1 MDKEE
6 KSSEIQNQDESTE
19 NEIGRCISLEH
30 RIGDVMDGE
39 FCSPLRNT
47 EYYDSSKRTMQYI
60 PGRGFSKYDNALRN
74 LIPLRPKLKKQE
86 AMPIDNVGLFSF
98 ITFSWLSKYMWKAF
112 RQGIT
117 LKDLPAVSPYD
128 GCEYNGKRL
137 ELLWNEELS
146 KFGHEKASLTSAA
159 WKFIRTR
166 IYISCSLYTASLILG
181 FIAPTLLMR
190 RLLIFVQT
198 SDGNIQEGI
207 KWALLLTL
215 SEFIR
220 ILIFSSMWAMNYRTA
235 LRLRSACLIV
245 CYRKIIRL
253 NNLGNKS
260 IGELLNVFSND
271 SQRVFDMVI
280 LGPMVIGGPIVT
292 ICGVF
297 YILWILSPMA
307 LLGMIA
313 FLIFYPCQYIISRTT
328 SYYRGKA
335 VKVGDSRIRLMNEIL
350 QCIKL
355 IKMYA
360 WERRFSEDLIGIRK
374 QEQSLLL
381 KTAYFQSLS
390 VSLAPTVPVISAI
403 VTFLSHIAAGNN
415 LTAAE
420 VFPLLTF
427 LNSQLRN
434 TFNILQMGVANIFD
448 AMISFRRFKSLL
460 LLEEGNCLIL
470 KPTIEAQAV
479 GIVHGTFV
487 CTFFENQEDKSTGS
501 KRKKKKKVHTNQK
514 SENEETERL
523 RNSVNVKRIEV
534 LQDIS
539 FEASKGQLIGICGH
553 VGSGK
558 SSLLLAALGQLRI
571 HCGQVMRDGS
581 CAFVSQE
588 AWIINATL
596 RENILFGEPFESTRY
611 YKALLACSLGQDLNM
626 LPGGDQTEI
635 GERGINLSGGQKQR
649 VALARAFYADR
660 DIYLLD
666 DPLSAVDAHVGIHI
680 FDNLILDALKDKT
693 VLFVTHQV
701 QYLNRCDDIYML
713 REGRIVEHGTH
724 GDLMKLDKEYAMMI
738 KTIQA
743 ESESNLAEQENSEP
757 EETETG
763 GDKVEKL
770 KSIDRTLSSNSQ
782 ANVKAPEKVENAGTV
797 LMVPDKV
804 ERGSVKAHTYHMY
817 VISAGGYFAC
827 FLVVLAF
834 FFNIG
839 STAFSNWWLANW
851 LKIGGGN
858 ETVIIGNE
866 TIPSNN
872 INDNPDF
879 NYYQTVY
886 ASCIV
891 VILVTS
897 LLRGLAITQFTINAS
912 TTLHNAVFKKIIQAP
927 MKFFETTPSGRIQ
940 NMFSRDMDEVDTR
953 LPITLE
959 GIIQNTFIVLF
970 AVLFIC
976 MVFPWFTIPL
986 IFLAALY
993 YFINAVFRVA
1003 IRDLRR
1009 IENSSRSPIFSF
1021 LMTTTQGLSTI
1032 RAFDKQNECLAKFQE
1047 LFDLNNSSSFLCN
1060 IAMRWLAVRFDGLAV
1075 LSISIT
1081 GFFVIGMKDQVSP
1094 ALAGLALT
1102 YCAHISGVFQY
1113 YVRLISEADV
1123 RFISVENIEHYIKTL
1138 ESEEQKYTKTNRKLP
1153 VNWPTRGEIKFRNV
1167 QMRYRTG
1174 LPLVLNG
1181 ITCTIT
1187 AGEKIGIVGR
1197 TGSGKSSVTVALFRL
1212 VELAGGKIKI
1222 DDVDITTTSLDLLRS
1237 KLSIVPQDPILF
1249 SGSIRSN
1256 LDPFKI
1262 HEDTEIWEALE
1273 KTKLK
1278 SRIESVSAQLNAP
1291 VGFGGDNLSMGEKQL
1306 LCLTRAL
1313 LRRSKILV
1321 LDEATAAVDPET
1333 EIAVQN
1339 TIQQEFSG
1347 CTVLTIAHRLQTVQY
1362 CDRILLMN
1370 NGMILEFDT
1379 PTNLLSNPYSEFS
1392 MMMAAAEKAVRGC

>member
-804 ERGSVKAHTYHMY
+804 ERGSVKAHTYHM
-817 VISAGGYFAC
+817 
-827 FLVVLAF
+827 
-834 FFNIG
+834 
-839 STAFSNWWLANW
+839 
-851 LKIGGGN
+851 
-858 ETVIIGNE
+858 
-866 TIPSNN
+866 
-872 INDNPDF
+872 
-879 NYYQTVY
+879 
-886 ASCIV
+886 
-891 VILVTS
+891 
-897 LLRGLAITQFTINAS
+897 
-912 TTLHNAVFKKIIQAP
+912 
-927 MKFFETTPSGRIQ
+927 
-940 NMFSRDMDEVDTR
+940 
-953 LPITLE
+953 
-959 GIIQNTFIVLF
+959 
-970 AVLFIC
+970 
-976 MVFPWFTIPL
+976 
-986 IFLAALY
+986 
-993 YFINAVFRVA
+993 VA